1 MMNAY
6 GSYTLL
12 EAIGRKKNLKILLA
26 HLVNPREDQFSMGYG
41 IIFPLRLEVNAKWR
55 VGNDEVDRL
64 RRDVFIPSMQSLL

>member
-26 HLVNPREDQFSMGYG
+26 HLVTTALIFRTDRRQVFTALAVKFCIIDESRERSVAQ
-41 IIFPLRLEVNAKWR
+41 
-55 VGNDEVDRL
+55 
-64 RRDVFIPSMQSLL
+64 

>member
-26 HLVNPREDQFSMGYG
+26 HLVIKKEVELQKVRTSG
-41 IIFPLRLEVNAKWR
+41 IIDLFGNCHSGASRNPGERLVACFSGFRPTPE
-55 VGNDEVDRL
+55 
-64 RRDVFIPSMQSLL
+64 

>member
-26 HLVNPREDQFSMGYG
+26 HLVLYPLFSALARYVHRAA
-41 IIFPLRLEVNAKWR
+41 IV
-55 VGNDEVDRL
+55 RL
-64 RRDVFIPSMQSLL
+64 RSG

>member
-26 HLVNPREDQFSMGYG
+26 HLVILQYRRRTRHCCDPSVDKFDASSKSFLPESTRTMSG
-41 IIFPLRLEVNAKWR
+41 EVLA
-55 VGNDEVDRL
+55 
-64 RRDVFIPSMQSLL
+64 SQ

>member
-26 HLVNPREDQFSMGYG
+26 HLVVECQG
-41 IIFPLRLEVNAKWR
+41 ILRHGANRQHEPLYETRHRIRQDGNGVRHTVN
-55 VGNDEVDRL
+55 G
-64 RRDVFIPSMQSLL
+64 DVSIS

>member
-26 HLVNPREDQFSMGYG
+26 HLVGSAATRSDRILSRVDPVTA
-41 IIFPLRLEVNAKWR
+41 LRSVPGFHR
-55 VGNDEVDRL
+55 
-64 RRDVFIPSMQSLL
+64 